1 MESDSSLRGVVLDL
15 DAFPGTGF
23 ATLERL
29 GAALADLRA
38 AGKTVV
44 THSEGLSQG
53 LITLRASATS
63 STSIPKAR
71 SGCGALLA
79 SRCILGRRS
88 TG

>member
-1 MESDSSLRGVVLDL
+1 MISTL
-15 DAFPGTGF
+15 PGTGF

-53 LITLRASATS
+53 LIAASFSDGSA
-63 STSIPKAR
+63 SIPKAR
-71 SGCGALLA
+71 SGCRALLA